1 MCCFFDAVLLVFF
14 FVPATNVPAQPDDTM
29 TIIGMYDTVPLIHEA
44 KKSGAT
50 LLEFLRG
57 VRQENA
63 FAARSN
69 VLLLGAEL
77 SDLGLGNGEPLV
89 HVRFFFGRVQW
100 YAVEQVGILESE
112 DVAVCAPCVVVIR
125 CFLYFVFSEP
135 QRTVCRRPVP

>member
-1 MCCFFDAVLLVFF
+1 
-14 FVPATNVPAQPDDTM
+14 M

-63 FAARSN
+63 FSARSN

-77 SDLGLGNGEPLV
+77 SDIGLGNGECSLFLV
-89 HVRFFFGRVQW
+89 TKTTSVV
-100 YAVEQVGILESE
+100 
-112 DVAVCAPCVVVIR
+112 VAVVCCYIR
-125 CFLYFVFSEP
+125 SDGFGSCY
-135 QRTVCRRPVP
+135 TH

>member
-1 MCCFFDAVLLVFF
+1 MPSYSFFF

-89 HVRFFFGRVQW
+89 HVRFFFLAEFSGMQPNRLASWSQKM
-100 YAVEQVGILESE
+100 SR
-112 DVAVCAPCVVVIR
+112 CVLR
-125 CFLYFVFSEP
+125 ASL
-135 QRTVCRRPVP
+135 

>member
-1 MCCFFDAVLLVFF
+1 MLFF
-14 FVPATNVPAQPDDTM
+14 FCAERNVPFQPDDTM

-63 FAARSN
+63 FNSRSN

-77 SDLGLGNGEPLV
+77 SDLGLGNGELLKKIKLQFPT
-89 HVRFFFGRVQW
+89 RDG
-100 YAVEQVGILESE
+100 
-112 DVAVCAPCVVVIR
+112 AP
-125 CFLYFVFSEP
+125 
-135 QRTVCRRPVP
+135 

>member
-1 MCCFFDAVLLVFF
+1 
-14 FVPATNVPAQPDDTM
+14 M

-63 FAARSN
+63 FSARSN

-77 SDLGLGNGEPLV
+77 SDLGLGNGEL
-89 HVRFFFGRVQW
+89 
-100 YAVEQVGILESE
+100 LE
-112 DVAVCAPCVVVIR
+112 
-125 CFLYFVFSEP
+125 LYFVRVQSGVLLVLLFSSP
-135 QRTVCRRPVP
+135 

>member
-1 MCCFFDAVLLVFF
+1 
-14 FVPATNVPAQPDDTM
+14 M

-63 FAARSN
+63 FSARSN

-77 SDLGLGNGEPLV
+77 SDLGLGNGELLELHFV
-89 HVRFFFGRVQW
+89 RVQSG
-100 YAVEQVGILESE
+100 VLLVL
-112 DVAVCAPCVVVIR
+112 
-125 CFLYFVFSEP
+125 LFSSP
-135 QRTVCRRPVP
+135 